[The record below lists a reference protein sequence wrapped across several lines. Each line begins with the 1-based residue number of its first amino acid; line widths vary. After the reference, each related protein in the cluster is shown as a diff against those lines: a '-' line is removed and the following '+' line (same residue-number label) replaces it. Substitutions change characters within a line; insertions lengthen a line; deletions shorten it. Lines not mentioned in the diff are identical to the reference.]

1 MRATTTSARAPDDDR
16 RQRSDGDATSPGRDD
31 RSSKER
37 LGEFLA
43 SVERRAFVM
52 ARLSTRD
59 DDAAMDAVQDT
70 MLRMVRKYAD
80 RPDDQWPPLFFRI
93 LSNRLGDHHRRRGFA
108 RLLRWRGDEPDGAED
123 GVEAVDRLPHG
134 APAPDE
140 ALDAF
145 EVGAALRVALDRL
158 PERQRQVFLLRQWQ
172 GMNVEETASA
182 LGISGGSVK
191 THLSRA
197 TSALR
202 AHLQDYAADENG

>member
-1 MRATTTSARAPDDDR
+1 MAATMPVRPSGLGRRYGPESAAV
-16 RQRSDGDATSPGRDD
+16 SPVRNDTG
-31 RSSKER
+31 SNAR

-52 ARLSTRD
+52 ARLSTRED
-59 DDAAMDAVQDT
+59 DTALDAVQDT
-70 MLRMVRKYAD
+70 MLRMVRSYAD
-80 RPDDQWPPLFFRI
+80 RPEDQWPPLFFRI

-108 RLLRWRGDEPDGAED
+108 RLLRWRGDEPDDAGD
-123 GVEAVDRLPHG
+123 RVEAVDRLPSDI
-134 APAPDE
+134 PAPDE

-145 EVGAALRVALDRL
+145 EVGTALRRALDEL
-158 PERQRQVFLLRQWQ
+158 PERQRQVFLLRRWQ
-172 GMNVEETASA
+172 GMSVEETASA

-202 AHLQDYAADENG
+202 GHLREYASDEHG

>member
-1 MRATTTSARAPDDDR
+1 M
-16 RQRSDGDATSPGRDD
+16 
-31 RSSKER
+31 SSNER
-37 LGEFLA
+37 LGDFLA

-80 RPDDQWPPLFFRI
+80 KPDDQWPPLFFRI

-108 RLLRWRGDEPDGAED
+108 RLLRWRGDEADGGEN
-123 GVEAVDRLPHG
+123 GVEAVDRLPSA

-140 ALDAF
+140 AFDAF
-145 EVGAALRVALDRL
+145 EVGAALRVALGRL

-172 GMNVEETASA
+172 GMSVEETAAA
-182 LGISGGSVK
+182 LEISGGSVK

-197 TSALR
+197 TGTLR
-202 AHLQDYAADENG
+202 AYLQAYSKECATDENG